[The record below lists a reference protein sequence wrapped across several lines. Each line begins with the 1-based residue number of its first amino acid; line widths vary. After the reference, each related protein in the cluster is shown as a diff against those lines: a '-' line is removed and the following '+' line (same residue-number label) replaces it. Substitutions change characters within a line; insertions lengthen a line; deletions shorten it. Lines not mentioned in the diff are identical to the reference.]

1 MIFLIIVYDDICIV
15 YNIRGYFQNLEI
27 EVILMSNKYE
37 EMIREEWEKFSSE
50 QKLLPNIMLLG
61 ATGCGKSS
69 LINTIFKK
77 DNLAEVNDVYRG
89 TEGFKT
95 YYGKDYDIGVNLI
108 DSRGYEMEDG
118 SGESF
123 LNYQKSIQNKME
135 ENRSKKPL
143 EKIHIIWYCISIASE
158 RIQPYDIEILKM
170 LQKQTDV
177 NNKIAVILTK
187 CDEDYED
194 RRTFKCFKN
203 IIHNDVSHS
212 ISIFGVSIYPE
223 LPLELEE
230 MMNWSADKI
239 DNADLKEAFIASQVI
254 SLDAKRKIASE
265 RIFGYAAA
273 AAGAAGF
280 NPFPVSDAAILT
292 PLQITM
298 STHIIK
304 IYGME
309 NYASISEAVIG
320 NIFIS
325 NLGKSLAGGLLK
337 LIPVIG
343 TITGGIINA
352 GVASLITSALGF
364 AISEICYDSCKKI
377 LNGEY
382 VDMSSI
388 FDIGSIQKYFEQ
400 YINKHKDDK

>member
-1 MIFLIIVYDDICIV
+1 
-15 YNIRGYFQNLEI
+15 
-27 EVILMSNKYE
+27 
-37 EMIREEWEKFSSE
+37 
-50 QKLLPNIMLLG
+50 
-61 ATGCGKSS
+61 
-69 LINTIFKK
+69 
-77 DNLAEVNDVYRG
+77 
-89 TEGFKT
+89 
-95 YYGKDYDIGVNLI
+95 
-108 DSRGYEMEDG
+108 
-118 SGESF
+118 
-123 LNYQKSIQNKME
+123 
-135 ENRSKKPL
+135 
-143 EKIHIIWYCISIASE
+143 
-158 RIQPYDIEILKM
+158 
-170 LQKQTDV
+170 
-177 NNKIAVILTK
+177 
-187 CDEDYED
+187 
-194 RRTFKCFKN
+194 
-203 IIHNDVSHS
+203 
-212 ISIFGVSIYPE
+212 
-223 LPLELEE
+223 

-254 SLDAKRKIASE
+254 SLDAKRKIA
-265 RIFGYAAA
+265 IDKIGGYVAA
-273 AAGAAGF
+273 AAGVAGF

-320 NIFIS
+320 NILIS

-388 FDIGSIQKYFEQ
+388 FDIGSIQEYFEQ
-400 YINKHKDDK
+400 YINNRKDDK